1 MAANIE
7 TTVQSRDG
15 ILLEMA
21 HISTA
26 GLYHY
31 TKLPCIRFILLTRVF
46 KTLWLVVPVVLG
58 AMD

>member
-21 HISTA
+21 HIPLRACTTTRNSRVS
-26 GLYHY
+26 GLLY
-31 TKLPCIRFILLTRVF
+31 
-46 KTLWLVVPVVLG
+46 
-58 AMD
+58 